1 MRPVETLL
9 LIANL
14 LTFFVLAVPLPR
26 AMRWMRYWA
35 PIALVIAVAQVL
47 VEGPRWQMVP
57 AYALTGLF
65 LLAWLLRNTGPLPR
79 PVGQIL
85 NHRVAVGVA
94 VVLSVLGLATSI
106 ALPIVLPVF
115 RFPHPGGPYE
125 IGTLNYHWVDRGRPE
140 IFTTD
145 PNARRELMVQ
155 IWYPAKGKP
164 SAPRAPYVQNADAL
178 ARALAQVKNWPEFT
192 FAQLKYVTT
201 NAIASASVADD
212 KPNYPVLIFLEGAS
226 GFRQMNTFQV
236 EELVSHG
243 YIVAAIDQPGT
254 AASVVFPDGH
264 ETTGLPLDQM
274 KLLIRQSYSPADK
287 APTLNGRTFEH
298 GIVTYLAQDVSFT
311 LNQLTTLNLAD
322 SNGILTGRLD
332 LRRVG
337 TLGVSLGGIV
347 GGEACRLEPRLRAC
361 LLMDARMPTEVVRSG
376 LQQPTM
382 WITRDA
388 KTMQLEG
395 WPQMEIDE
403 HQGTMRAAFESLHGD
418 GYFVQVPGMFHVNLT
433 DVPYWSTLFSLL
445 GVTGPIDRQRAHS
458 IVNAYSAAFFDRH
471 LLGQPGVLLNG
482 PTEQYPE
489 VLLETR
495 RP

>member
-9 LIANL
+9 LLANL
-14 LTFFVLAVPLPR
+14 LTFFVPAVPLPR
-26 AMRWMRYWA
+26 AVRWMRYSA
-35 PIALVIAVAQVL
+35 PIALVVAVAQVL

-57 AYALTGLF
+57 AYTLTGLF
-65 LLAWLLRNTGPLPR
+65 LLVWLLRNAVPLYR
-79 PVGQIL
+79 PVGGQL

-94 VVLSVLGLATSI
+94 VVLSVLGLVTSI
-106 ALPIVLPVF
+106 TLPIVLPVF

-125 IGTLNYHWVDRGRPE
+125 IGTLNYHWVDTGRPE

-155 IWYPAKGKP
+155 IWYPAKGEP

-178 ARALAQVKNWPEFT
+178 ARALAQVKNWPEST
-192 FAQLKYVTT
+192 FAHLKYVSS
-201 NAIASASVADD
+201 NAIASAVVADD

-226 GFRQMNTFQV
+226 GFRQVNTFQV

-264 ETTGLPLDQM
+264 QAIGLPLDQM

-287 APTLNGRTFEH
+287 APTLNGQAFEN
-298 GIVTYLAQDVSFT
+298 GIVPYLAQDLTFT
-311 LNQLTTLNLAD
+311 LNQLAALNQLD
-322 SNGILTGRLD
+322 PNGILTGRLN
-332 LRRVG
+332 LQRVG
-337 TLGVSLGGIV
+337 TFGVSLGGIV

-403 HQGTMRAAFESLHGD
+403 HQGTMRAAFESLRGD

-433 DVPYWSTLFSLL
+433 DIPNWSPLL
-445 GVTGPIDRQRAHS
+445 SWLGITGPINGRRAHD
-458 IVNAYSAAFFDRH
+458 IINVYSVAFFDRH
-471 LLGQPGVLLNG
+471 LLGQPGVLLDG